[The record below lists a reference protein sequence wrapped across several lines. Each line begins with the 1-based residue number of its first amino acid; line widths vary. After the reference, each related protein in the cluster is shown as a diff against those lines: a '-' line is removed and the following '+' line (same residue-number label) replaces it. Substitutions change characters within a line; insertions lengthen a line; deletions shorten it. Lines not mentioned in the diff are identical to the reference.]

1 MKNKT
6 NDLSM
11 NQELNDSL
19 REHNIKILLKVF
31 AGKQFSENCY
41 ASLRKGKSKDTP
53 APPRIRVCLYPSP
66 WWRKIKVDYTHS
78 IMRPPPFRINKS
90 EYLFY
95 LLQWWLTPDESC
107 MVNFP

>member
-6 NDLSM
+6 DDLSM
-11 NQELNDSL
+11 NYELNDSL
-19 REHNIKILLKVF
+19 REHNIKILLKVS

-78 IMRPPPFRINKS
+78 IMPPPSPKG
-90 EYLFY
+90 
-95 LLQWWLTPDESC
+95 
-107 MVNFP
+107 